1 MTWNRG
7 PDSVGIRAELHVGS
21 LAKLVDV
28 ESRNALVICR
38 GIYCGREHKAP
49 LLLYL
54 MPSDLSHSLLILRG
68 LRTRLSSLYQVHVLL
83 IRSSL

>member
-1 MTWNRG
+1 MRQ
-7 PDSVGIRAELHVGS
+7 
-21 LAKLVDV
+21 AKLVDV
-28 ESRNALVICR
+28 EFRNALVICR
-38 GIYCGREHKAP
+38 GIDCGRERKAL

-83 IRSSL
+83 IRSNL